1 MITDDELTDAFDK
14 AMTIGP
20 DNLNGRERKLYL
32 IQDFILEW
40 ENGSFSGYLY
50 NKIPNF
56 SHIHETIS
64 AMDTHGLNE
73 LSQILS
79 EAISLFK
86 TYKELVP
93 ATTWEFVLKQYDPSG
108 KLDILDNLVNKLD
121 NYGIDG

>member
-1 MITDDELTDAFDK
+1 MITDEELTDAIDK
-14 AMTIGP
+14 AMAICP
-20 DNLNGRERKLYL
+20 DNLHGRNRELYL

-64 AMDTHGLNE
+64 AMNTHGLNE

-79 EAISLFK
+79 EVISFFK
-86 TYKELVP
+86 TYEEPVP
-93 ATTWEFVLKQYDPSG
+93 ATTLEFVLKQYDPSG
-108 KLDILDNLVNKLD
+108 KLDTLDSLVNTLD